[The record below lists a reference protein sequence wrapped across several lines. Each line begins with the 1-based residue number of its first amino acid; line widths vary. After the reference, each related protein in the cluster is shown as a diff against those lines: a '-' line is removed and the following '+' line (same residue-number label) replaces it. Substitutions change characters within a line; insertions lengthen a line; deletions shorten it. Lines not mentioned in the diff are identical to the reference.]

1 MRISEK
7 NKVPLL
13 KRLEGYQMRT
23 IEEIMGI
30 SEKET
35 VSLGTIEEI
44 AGIHK
49 KVMKAPLLQRLD
61 AYKMR
66 HLEDIEGKPT
76 NIMPQKIR
84 LPKGKK
90 TKYAIVLGTRP
101 EIIKMAPIIK
111 ELEQRGLDYVIVHS
125 GQHYSP
131 NMDSDIFEDLNL
143 LKPRYNLKVGSS
155 SRKKQIREIKKRLK
169 KVLEDEKPDIVLVE
183 GDTNTV
189 VAGAY
194 AASNLGIKV
203 GHVEAGLRSYDKRMP
218 EEINRI
224 LTDRISDYLFAP
236 TLRSKENLL
245 EEGIEENK
253 IYIIGNTIVDATLQ
267 NLEISNHDSHY
278 AKGLIGRLNT
288 SDYIFL
294 TLHRQSNVDSK
305 TQLTIILEEIVKIPK
320 EYGLEIVFPL
330 HPRTKK
336 MISKYNLGR
345 YVERSKGILATQA
358 VGYLDCLQLE
368 SKAKLIMT
376 DSGGL
381 QEESCILGVPCIT
394 LRENT
399 ERPETV
405 EVGSNTLIGKEYH
418 KLLDCVGKSLK
429 KGNNWKNPYGDGKT
443 AEKIVEIIQ
452 NDLGL
457 IKCAE

>member
-1 MRISEK
+1 MRPIEEIMRISE
-7 NKVPLL
+7 NGSRASLL
-13 KRLEGYQMRT
+13 E
-23 IEEIMGI
+23 
-30 SEKET
+30 
-35 VSLGTIEEI
+35 
-44 AGIHK
+44 
-49 KVMKAPLLQRLD
+49 RLD
-61 AYKMR
+61 GYKMR
-66 HLEDIEGKPT
+66 HLEDIEEKPG
-76 NIMPQKIR
+76 NIVPKKIG
-84 LPKGKK
+84 LPKV
-90 TKYAIVLGTRP
+90 KYAIVLGTRP

-143 LKPRYNLKVGSS
+143 LKPHYNLKVGSN
-155 SRKKQIREIKKRLK
+155 SRKKQIREIKRHLE

-194 AASNLGIKV
+194 AASNMGIKV
-203 GHVEAGLRSYDKRMP
+203 GHVEAGLRSHDRRMP

-236 TLRSKENLL
+236 TSQSKENLL
-245 EEGIEENK
+245 KEGIEENK
-253 IYIIGNTIVDATLQ
+253 IYVTGNTIVDATLQ
-267 NLEISNHDSHY
+267 HLEISNHNSHN
-278 AKGLIGRLNT
+278 AKSLIKRLDT

-305 TQLTIILEEIVKIPK
+305 KQLKMILEEIAKIPK
-320 EYGLEIVFPL
+320 EYGLEIIFPM

-336 MISKYNLGR
+336 MISKYDLGR
-345 YVERSKGILATQA
+345 YVESSKGILATEA

-399 ERPETV
+399 ERPETL
-405 EVGSNTLIGKEYH
+405 EVGSNTLIGKEYY
-418 KLLDCVGKSLK
+418 KLLDYVGKSLK
-429 KGNNWKNPYGDGKT
+429 AGNDWKNPYGDGKT
-443 AEKIVEIIQ
+443 AAKIVEIIQ
-452 NDLGL
+452 NNLGL
-457 IKCAE
+457 MKCVE

>member
-1 MRISEK
+1 
-7 NKVPLL
+7 
-13 KRLEGYQMRT
+13 MRT

-35 VSLGTIEEI
+35 VSLRTIEEI
-44 AGIHK
+44 TGIHK
-49 KVMKAPLLQRLD
+49 KVIKAPLLQRLD
-61 AYKMR
+61 GYKMR
-66 HLEDIEGKPT
+66 HLGDIEGKPA
-76 NIMPQKIR
+76 NIIPQKIG
-84 LPKGKK
+84 LPKIKC
-90 TKYAIVLGTRP
+90 AIVLGTRP

-111 ELEQRGLDYVIVHS
+111 ELERQGLDWVIVHS
-125 GQHYSP
+125 GQHYSA

-143 LKPRYNLKVGSS
+143 LKPHYNLNVGSN
-155 SRKKQIREIKKRLK
+155 SRKRQISEIKRRLK
-169 KVLEDEKPDIVLVE
+169 KVLEDEKPDIVLVQ

-189 VAGAY
+189 LAGAY
-194 AASNLGIKV
+194 AASNMGIKV
-203 GHVEAGLRSYDKRMP
+203 GHVEAGLRSHDKRMP

-224 LTDRISDYLFAP
+224 LTDHISDYLFAP
-236 TLRSKENLL
+236 TSRSKENLL
-245 EEGIEENK
+245 KEGIEENR
-253 IYIIGNTIVDATLQ
+253 IYITGNTIVDATLQ
-267 NLEISNHDSHY
+267 HLEISNHNSHN
-278 AKGLIGRLNT
+278 AKGLIKRLNT

-305 TQLTIILEEIVKIPK
+305 RQLKMILEEIVKIPK
-320 EYGLEIVFPL
+320 EYGLEIIFPM

-336 MISKYNLGR
+336 MISEYNLGR
-345 YVERSKGILATQA
+345 YVERGKGILATEA

-399 ERPETV
+399 ERPETL

-418 KLLDCVGKSLK
+418 KLLDYVGELLK
-429 KGNNWKNPYGDGKT
+429 KGNNWKDPYGDGKT
-443 AEKIVEIIQ
+443 AKKIVEIIQ
-452 NDLGL
+452 NNGGL
-457 IKCAE
+457 MKCVE

>member
-1 MRISEK
+1 MR
-7 NKVPLL
+7 
-13 KRLEGYQMRT
+13 R
-23 IEEIMGI
+23 
-30 SEKET
+30 
-35 VSLGTIEEI
+35 
-44 AGIHK
+44 
-49 KVMKAPLLQRLD
+49 
-61 AYKMR
+61 
-66 HLEDIEGKPT
+66 LEDIEERPR
-76 NIMPQKIR
+76 NIMPKKIR

-101 EIIKMAPIIK
+101 EIIKMAPIIR
-111 ELEQRGLDYVIVHS
+111 EFEEQGLNYIIVHS

-131 NMDSDIFEDLNL
+131 HMDSNIFKDLNFP
-143 LKPRYNLKVGSS
+143 KPDYNLKVGSN
-155 SRKKQIREIKKRLK
+155 SRGKQIKHIMKD
-169 KVLEDEKPDIVLVE
+169 LENIFKDEKPDIVLVE

-189 VAGAY
+189 LAGAY
-194 AASNLGIKV
+194 AASNTGIKV
-203 GHVEAGLRSYDKRMP
+203 GHVEAGLRSHDRRMP

-224 LTDRISDYLFAP
+224 LTDHISDYLFAP
-236 TLRSKENLL
+236 TSRSKENLL
-245 EEGIEENK
+245 KEGIEENK
-253 IYIIGNTIVDATLQ
+253 IYITGNTIVDAILQ

-278 AKGLIGRLNT
+278 AKSLIGRLNT
-288 SDYIFL
+288 RDYVFL

-305 TQLTIILEEIVKIPK
+305 TQLKIILEEIVKIPK
-320 EYGLEIVFPL
+320 EYGLEIIFPM

-336 MISKYNLGR
+336 MISEYNLGR
-345 YVERSKGILATQA
+345 HVERGKGILATEA

-399 ERPETV
+399 ERPETLA
-405 EVGSNTLIGKEYH
+405 VGSNALIGKEYH
-418 KLLDCVGKSLK
+418 KLLDYVGKSLK

-452 NDLGL
+452 NDLDL